1 VPRRPVRLRRDGF
14 EPVLGAGFTPLT
26 TRCPVRP
33 EGWFDHQSACIR
45 PSRVLVKARRTI
57 PLGRGQTFDVSII
70 RLILVGLIC
79 ATPAVLLADG
89 PIIFGVVSASVTVAI
104 ALLPWTRRGEA
115 DFLLSILRPMAV
127 FAAIPAVWIFIQT
140 LPLASIG
147 LAHPIW
153 QSAAAALGHP
163 IDGSIS
169 IDTGAS
175 FMTLARYLAMFAVF
189 VSSVAVA
196 IDRGRAV
203 WILRALMFTTTLIAI
218 TVISR
223 NVFGLSF
230 VFDGAVSTGRIEATN
245 CAALGI
251 IFAIADAI
259 RNIELY
265 PGERN
270 RPNGPKAPLWSLL
283 PSLTAFILC
292 LLAIA
297 TTATSSAIVAAA
309 FGTATLMAVVVIR
322 HLNVGPWGITAIA
335 ATFVV
340 ALIGVIASQPLI
352 RTVDATLA
360 FAGETSGALASVTQ
374 RILSDNPWTG
384 IGAGTF
390 AAIAPV
396 YRDATD
402 SSTYTTGPT
411 AAATTVIE
419 LGRFMFWAI
428 VCATLVAILAL
439 LRGALRRGRDSFYAA
454 CGAGCLVALLVI
466 AFCNA
471 GIYGTAISIIVAA
484 AVGLAFGQSRS
495 RVVPPPRPRTAAQP
509 S

>member
-1 VPRRPVRLRRDGF
+1 
-14 EPVLGAGFTPLT
+14 
-26 TRCPVRP
+26 
-33 EGWFDHQSACIR
+33 
-45 PSRVLVKARRTI
+45 VLVKARLTI
-57 PLGRGQTFDVSII
+57 PSSRGQTFDVSII

-79 ATPAVLLADG
+79 ATPAILLADG
-89 PIIFGVVSASVTVAI
+89 PIVFGVVSASVAVAI
-104 ALLPWTRRGEA
+104 ALLPWIRRGEV

-140 LPLASIG
+140 LPLAAIG
-147 LAHPIW
+147 LGHPIW

-163 IDGSIS
+163 IAGSIS

-175 FMTLARYLAMFAVF
+175 LMTLARYIAMIAVF

-196 IDRGRAV
+196 IDRERAV
-203 WILRALMFTTTLIAI
+203 WILRALMFATTSIAI
-218 TVISR
+218 IAIFR

-230 VFDGAVSTGRIEATN
+230 VFDGAAPTSRIEATN

-251 IFAIADAI
+251 IFAIAYAI
-259 RNIELY
+259 RNIERH
-265 PGERN
+265 PAERSG
-270 RPNGPKAPLWSLL
+270 PNAPKAPFWSLL
-283 PSLTAFILC
+283 PSSAGFAVC

-297 TTATSSAIVAAA
+297 TTVTNTAIVAAA

-322 HLNVGPWGITAIA
+322 HLNVGPWGIAAIT

-340 ALIGVIASQPLI
+340 GLIGVIASQPLI

-360 FAGETSGALASVTQ
+360 FADETSGALASVTQ

-390 AAIAPV
+390 AAIAPL
-396 YRDATD
+396 YRDASD
-402 SSTYTTGPT
+402 SSAYTTGPT
-411 AAATTVIE
+411 AAATIVIE

-428 VCATLVAILAL
+428 VCATLVAIFAL

-471 GIYGTAISIIVAA
+471 GIYGTAISIIAA
-484 AVGLAFGQSRS
+484 ATVGLAFGQSRS
-495 RVVPPPRPRTAAQP
+495 RVVPPPRPRSAAQP